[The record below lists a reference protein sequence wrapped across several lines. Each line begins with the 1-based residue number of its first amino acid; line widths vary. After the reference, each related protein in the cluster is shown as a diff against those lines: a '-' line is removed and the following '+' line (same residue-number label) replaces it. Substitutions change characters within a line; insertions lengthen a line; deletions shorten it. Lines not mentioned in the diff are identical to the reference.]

1 MPVPLVPAIAFAVV
15 AAAGIVAH
23 AVSVELKGH
32 PLAILG
38 RSGVG
43 KSTLLRELQERGS
56 TGDVESGGAS
66 PFFLSD
72 KGSGRRLKLHVRS
85 DLPGSN
91 GLGHAAWK
99 SQVLASDFVYYM
111 FRADLIAHG
120 DKDEVQRV
128 REHLDMLK
136 TWMTTMG
143 KPKSQPKVILIGTWA
158 DEHEAFR
165 HGHAAFKELVRSAAP
180 LKLGAVM
187 LNHAPVLVGSLKTE
201 GDVARMVKSLRETHK
216 RLT

>member
-1 MPVPLVPAIAFAVV
+1 
-15 AAAGIVAH
+15 
-23 AVSVELKGH
+23 
-32 PLAILG
+32 
-38 RSGVG
+38 
-43 KSTLLRELQERGS
+43 
-56 TGDVESGGAS
+56 
-66 PFFLSD
+66 
-72 KGSGRRLKLHVRS
+72 
-85 DLPGSN
+85 
-91 GLGHAAWK
+91 
-99 SQVLASDFVYYM
+99 
-111 FRADLIAHG
+111 
-120 DKDEVQRV
+120 
-128 REHLDMLK
+128 
-136 TWMTTMG
+136 MG